1 MTTAEKAF
9 YLDPSNPD
17 LPITVGDWCEHGD
30 SFYRA
35 AFAAPHPEAPHVAYR
50 VMLRTGVIHRDVP
63 GVLSAYLNDNPALSF
78 RRCMV
83 SPPTSFEEHIKA
95 RRAQEGAADRP
106 QPNYA
111 SLKRV
116 LDAAFAQSAEG
127 KGKARHGNGL
137 DFDQQPI
144 MKIGRMVGTGYPVGQ
159 AMKKGQ
165 EAIGMARRGE
175 HDAAKAE
182 LLGVIVYAA
191 AAYLLL
197 EEAD

>member
-1 MTTAEKAF
+1 MKPPEGALYF
-9 YLDPSNPD
+9 DPICSP
-17 LPITVGDWCEHGD
+17 PVWVGDASPNAD
-30 SFYRA
+30 SFYYSHRA
-35 AFAAPHPEAPHVAYR
+35 VTHWDGGQRTYR
-50 VMLRTGVIHRDVP
+50 VMIRCGCSHD
-63 GVLSAYLNDNPALSF
+63 SAQRAILAYVEGHPELSF
-78 RRCMV
+78 RDCMV
-83 SPPTSFEEHIKA
+83 NPPPPLLGEDDDHCSAT
-95 RRAQEGAADRP
+95 RADP
-106 QPNYA
+106 SYA
-111 SLKRV
+111 SLRRV

-144 MKIGRMVGTGYPVGQ
+144 MKICRMVGAGYPVGQ

-197 EEAD
+197 EEGD

>member
-1 MTTAEKAF
+1 MNTAANAF
-9 YLDPSNPD
+9 YFDPDAKPT
-17 LPITVGDWCEHGD
+17 LITVGKWSTGD
-30 SFYRA
+30 SFYHP
-35 AFAAPHPEAPHVAYR
+35 AFASPHPEAPHIVYR
-50 VMLRTGVIHRDVP
+50 IMLRTGVRHDDVADRLAAFIDGHP
-63 GVLSAYLNDNPALSF
+63 ELSF
-78 RRCMV
+78 RDCMV
-83 SPPTSFEEHIKA
+83 HPLLSVEGRDSDCCSA
-95 RRAQEGAADRP
+95 QRAEP
-106 QPNYA
+106 SYA

-116 LDAAFAQSAEG
+116 LDAAYAQSAEG
-127 KGKARHGNGL
+127 KGRERHGNGL

-144 MKIGRMVGTGYPVGQ
+144 MKIGRMVGAGYPVGQ